1 MMNQVEEENNI
12 IIIKNIKNIER
23 KEEKNLVPR

>member
-1 MMNQVEEENNI
+1 MNQVEEENNI

-23 KEEKNLVPR
+23 KEEKNLVPRQ